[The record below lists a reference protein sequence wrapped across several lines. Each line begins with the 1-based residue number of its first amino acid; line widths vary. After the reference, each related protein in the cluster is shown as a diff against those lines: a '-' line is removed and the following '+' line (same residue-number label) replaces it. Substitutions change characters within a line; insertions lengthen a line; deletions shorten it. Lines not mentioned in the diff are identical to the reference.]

1 MEVKPVVSVIM
12 PLYNES
18 AYIERCMASLIKQT
32 FPQEQIEWLFIDG
45 MSSDNTIEKL
55 ETFDSEINMRI
66 LKNTKRIVTYALN
79 IGVQNARGKYIM
91 RMDAHAEYPEDYIE
105 KCIYYL
111 EHTEADN
118 VGGIVLTV
126 GKGFVEE
133 ANAEIL
139 SSKFGVG
146 NSAFRTGCES
156 GYVDT
161 VPFGAFRKEIFDKI
175 GLFNPELPRSEDNDF
190 NSRIRAN
197 GGKIYMAADIQVIY
211 YCRDTVKG
219 LLDQA
224 IKNGNALFLTFRKNP
239 RAMNIRHYIPFLFVL
254 SLVISP
260 FMCWFVPFT
269 RWVFVAEGLLY
280 VMLDILFSL
289 THGKKIHFF
298 YKLFVYPLFHISYG
312 IGSFIGLLNI
322 KLY

>member
-55 ETFDSEINMRI
+55 ETFDSEINLRI

-126 GKGFVEE
+126 GKGFVGE

-161 VPFGAFRKEIFDKI
+161 VPF
-175 GLFNPELPRSEDNDF
+175 
-190 NSRIRAN
+190 
-197 GGKIYMAADIQVIY
+197 
-211 YCRDTVKG
+211 
-219 LLDQA
+219 
-224 IKNGNALFLTFRKNP
+224 
-239 RAMNIRHYIPFLFVL
+239 L
-254 SLVISP
+254 SL
-260 FMCWFVPFT
+260 
-269 RWVFVAEGLLY
+269 
-280 VMLDILFSL
+280 
-289 THGKKIHFF
+289 IH
-298 YKLFVYPLFHISYG
+298 I
-312 IGSFIGLLNI
+312 
-322 KLY
+322 